1 MNDLKLQ
8 NNKTFK
14 VCTMEFQIQG
24 VSNDWLLLKEEDRG
38 VEFLRN
44 LTDDA

>member
-1 MNDLKLQ
+1 MHDLKLQ

-24 VSNDWLLLKEEDRG
+24 VSNDWLLLKEEDKG
-38 VEFLRN
+38 VEFLGN
-44 LTDDA
+44 LKLI